1 MRGITRSDDVYY
13 GRVLLVG
20 VARRGD
26 GDFMVVEKVVE
37 AFEVLPTFPFDRFP
51 TP

>member
-1 MRGITRSDDVYY
+1 MDTMKGTF
-13 GRVLLVG
+13 GG

-37 AFEVLPTFPFDRFP
+37 AFEVLPTFASDRFS